1 MKKLFITVA
10 VLIFCIGAM
19 KISLYK
25 TYSEAYNEIENF
37 ARERGISMSEYPQDI
52 LEMLDK
58 NSETEEFVK
67 NWPVYKWTYK
77 DIQNLGITDF
87 SAPPLLMQWDMR
99 WGYRMYSGQAAALSG
114 CGPLCLAMAAIYT
127 LEDDSLTPVKMM
139 EFAEKYGYDTD
150 GSGSMHSLIYEG
162 GPALGLDVESI
173 DILKSAFISR
183 LGKGG
188 CIIRLMGPGDFTAKG
203 HFVLLAGLDG
213 EYRKINDPNSIT
225 NSEKLWDFDDI
236 QSQIRKAWQVKKHI

>member
-10 VLIFCIGAM
+10 MLIFCIGAM

-99 WGYRMYSGQAAALSG
+99 WGTECTAARRRHSAAAARCVL
-114 CGPLCLAMAAIYT
+114 PWRPYT
-127 LEDDSLTPVKMM
+127 PWRT
-139 EFAEKYGYDTD
+139 
-150 GSGSMHSLIYEG
+150 
-162 GPALGLDVESI
+162 
-173 DILKSAFISR
+173 
-183 LGKGG
+183 
-188 CIIRLMGPGDFTAKG
+188 TA
-203 HFVLLAGLDG
+203 
-213 EYRKINDPNSIT
+213 
-225 NSEKLWDFDDI
+225 
-236 QSQIRKAWQVKKHI
+236 